1 MQLQQHYNSEEL
13 LLITSVRPSLLSL
26 PFATQLLLQLPS
38 RLAVTPID
46 LRLVTSCIR
55 SLRHNAV
62 AYGSSRIIGDEPP
75 GQRSGRQHHR
85 SRKAVIFLNDLSNA
99 TDSSQTQPT
108 QMPLHLTLQLPD
120 SPVQPSPHL
129 STLRHGVPV
138 RAIGPVP
145 TRELEPSSVNSPFW
159 RRSISP
165 PGLGQSFHSV
175 PECFGLTTISW
186 QSERCVGQTGA
197 IPRLGF
203 RSLCLQDSPLGLRG
217 SERRQPHRWS
227 RESIC

>member
-1 MQLQQHYNSEEL
+1 M
-13 LLITSVRPSLLSL
+13 TSR
-26 PFATQLLLQLPS
+26 
-38 RLAVTPID
+38 I
-46 LRLVTSCIR
+46 LR
-55 SLRHNAV
+55 LRHNAV

-85 SRKAVIFLNDLSNA
+85 SRKAIIILNNDLSNA

-120 SPVQPSPHL
+120 SLVQPSPHL
-129 STLRHGVPV
+129 STLRHGLPV

-145 TRELEPSSVNSPFW
+145 TRELEPSSANSRFW
-159 RRSISP
+159 RRSTSQ

-175 PECFGLTTISW
+175 PQSFGLTTISW

-203 RSLCLQDSPLGLRG
+203 RSLCLQDSPLGLRN
-217 SERRQPHRWS
+217 SERLPHRWS
-227 RESIC
+227 RERIC